1 MIVQESEFQELHA
14 RIEKAEL
21 ECLRLTRE
29 NEQLKLKA
37 RLTELGDKEV
47 AHTEEMIRLADELA
61 YTKNEL
67 RQEQS
72 EHDSTKRL
80 QKLTRDEV
88 NRKQAEIDEFRD
100 PSKLDVQLQRLY
112 AQLGAA
118 GEREAQLHEKLRA
131 RAIELESY
139 SRLPAPAR
147 KKLQQ
152 REETMAKKLEKD
164 LLAAEAD
171 VFYDESTYFRRLAA
185 DLKEPNR

>member
-1 MIVQESEFQELHA
+1 MIVQETHYQELHA
-14 RIEKAEL
+14 RVERAEL
-21 ECLRLTRE
+21 RALELEKE
-29 NEQLKLKA
+29 NEALKLKV
-37 RLTELGDKEV
+37 RLTELADTEV
-47 AHTEEMIRLADELA
+47 AQTEEMIRLADELA
-61 YTKNEL
+61 FARNAL
-67 RQEQS
+67 RDEQFS
-72 EHDSTKRL
+72 HDSTKRL

-139 SRLPAPAR
+139 NRLPAPAR

-171 VFYDESTYFRRLAA
+171 AAVDTYYKRIAA
-185 DLKEPNR
+185 SIKEPH